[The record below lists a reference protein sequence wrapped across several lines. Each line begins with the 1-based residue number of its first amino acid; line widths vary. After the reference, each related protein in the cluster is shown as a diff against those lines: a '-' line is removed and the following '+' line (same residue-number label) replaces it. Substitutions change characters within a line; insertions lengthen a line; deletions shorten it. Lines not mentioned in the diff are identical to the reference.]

1 MAILLYCFKCAFVCS
16 ILILFFNN
24 FFSSGNNFIDSNLI
38 LFLVFLLFLAVNN
51 FPNLIAINFSLI
63 LLLSYPASPNNILLF
78 FNKSLLL
85 FLKSSN
91 WVFNILLSL
100 ILPEEQLTLSGIPLI
115 SLIIE
120 ILQDLCFGY
129 CGL

>member
-16 ILILFFNN
+16 ILILYFNN

-91 WVFNILLSL
+91 
-100 ILPEEQLTLSGIPLI
+100 
-115 SLIIE
+115 
-120 ILQDLCFGY
+120 
-129 CGL
+129 